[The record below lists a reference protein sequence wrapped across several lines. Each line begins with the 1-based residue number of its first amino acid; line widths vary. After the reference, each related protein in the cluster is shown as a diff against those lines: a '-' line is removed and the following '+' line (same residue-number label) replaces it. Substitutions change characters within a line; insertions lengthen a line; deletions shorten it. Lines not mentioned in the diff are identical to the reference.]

1 MEIDDSC
8 VNGNISGFK
17 WFKTGST
24 SLGKET
30 VIIGKDNFESSYQ
43 ANTDILK
50 CGITYTLQKETA
62 PASGIYANYLGSD
75 YTVGTANDK
84 VKVSS
89 TDKSLHGTVV
99 KMRLQAASS
108 DQYAVSTSYQNID
121 FEIEW
126 LDNCLGAALSSLDLK
141 WSTTKTKSLAQ

>member
-8 VNGNISGFK
+8 VNGNVSGFK
-17 WFKTGST
+17 WFVTGSAA
-24 SLGKET
+24 LGQQT

-50 CGITYTLQKETA
+50 CGITYTLQKETS
-62 PASGIYANYLGSD
+62 PGVYADYIGTD
-75 YTVGTANDK
+75 YTVDTANDK

-89 TDKSLHGTVV
+89 TNNSLHGSVI

-108 DQYAVSTSYQNID
+108 DTYAVSTNY
-121 FEIEW
+121 
-126 LDNCLGAALSSLDLK
+126 
-141 WSTTKTKSLAQ
+141 